1 MCTNVMSELDTCTQG
16 PLRWVE
22 RRRCLDGMECRA
34 AATDTEDWKIIQCR
48 RRERNW
54 LAYMPTYLPTHGIF
68 RLPPYSKHLM
78 LQNP

>member
-1 MCTNVMSELDTCTQG
+1 M
-16 PLRWVE
+16 
-22 RRRCLDGMECRA
+22 DGMECRA